1 MIKSL
6 ERVMK
11 GMKHWQDNAEEFVIE
26 VAKDEELLIEAMNRE
41 DQMYQKGIRADGND
55 IRPKYTAFTKV
66 IKRQKGQPT
75 NRVTL
80 RDTGDFHRS
89 IGVKW
94 EKKQFRLIAGDIKV
108 IDLVRKYGPE
118 ILGLTERNVWILG
131 NVMKPGVVKK
141 FKRVLNGKDQ

>member
-1 MIKSL
+1 MIESL

-11 GMKHWQDNAEEFVIE
+11 GMKEWQDNVEEIIIDL
-26 VAKDEELLIEAMNRE
+26 AKNEEILIEAMNTQ
-41 DQMYQKGIRADGND
+41 DQMYTQGIRADGND

-80 RDTGDFHRS
+80 RDTGAFHKS
-89 IGVKW
+89 VGVKW
-94 EKKQFRLIAGDIKV
+94 GRKEFKLVAGDMKV

-118 ILGLTERNVWILG
+118 ILGLTQKNVGVLG
-131 NVMKPGVVKK
+131 GVIKPQAIKRFKK
-141 FKRVLNGKDQ
+141 MING